1 GVDQRLAVLGG
12 HDAQHVLLDDLL
24 VVLGV
29 LQHHHD
35 VGADH
40 DRLPDDLDVVDLVPE
55 LLVLLLALGLQ
66 LRAEQLPRLV
76 GLLRDQR
83 EVLLHRRQHLGRRHL
98 LGGGGGGGGRGRRR
112 SGRGG
117 RRRRG
122 RGRRGGGRLRRRRG
136 LGLPLVRAVPQ
147 RE

>member
-1 GVDQRLAVLGG
+1 
-12 HDAQHVLLDDLL
+12 
-24 VVLGV
+24 
-29 LQHHHD
+29 
-35 VGADH
+35 
-40 DRLPDDLDVVDLVPE
+40 
-55 LLVLLLALGLQ
+55 
-66 LRAEQLPRLV
+66 EQLPRLV

-98 LGGGGGGGGRGRRR
+98 LGGGGGGGGGRGRRR

-147 RE
+147 RVRGEDADHHRGDHRKHPQLC